1 MLVLPSEMLKLVT
14 DSFYCLQLKAMT
26 NDITA
31 LRIRSLSVQEGRE
44 GRGEK
49 RKEREKDPEDPHLYK
64 TALDK
69 AKGTVIF
76 TAPLLCERCHAW
88 S

>member
-1 MLVLPSEMLKLVT
+1 MFRK
-14 DSFYCLQLKAMT
+14 
-26 NDITA
+26 
-31 LRIRSLSVQEGRE
+31 EGRE
-44 GRGEK
+44 GGKKRKERK
-49 RKEREKDPEDPHLYK
+49 ERKEREKDPEDPHLYK